1 MARGALC
8 GPAGAAHPHYMSVIL
23 PAILPVFIMALLGF
37 ALAKTGRAMD
47 GGTTAFLVATVG
59 TPALVFSNLA
69 TTAFDPDTLIWLA
82 TATVLAITFYL
93 AIGSVALWASGLKLR
108 TYLPSL
114 AFPNSGN
121 LGLPLALYAAGQQ
134 GLNDAII
141 IFSVTSIANMTAG
154 QIIAAGRGNWRRAAR
169 SPIIPAVVLGL
180 ACAYARLALPVWLT
194 NTLSLLSS
202 LTIPLMLLMLGTSL
216 AHIKVRGFPRAA
228 ALSILRISMGT
239 TAGFVLAGVFGFSG
253 PERVAFVLQ
262 CAMPVAVYNYLFAQM
277 YNNDPEDVASLVIVS
292 TVFSVLTTP
301 ILLALLVR

>member
-1 MARGALC
+1 
-8 GPAGAAHPHYMSVIL
+8 MSVIL
-23 PAILPVFIMALLGF
+23 PAIVPVFIMAALGF

-59 TPALVFSNLA
+59 TPALVFLNLA
-69 TTAFDPDTLIWLA
+69 TTTYNPELVRNLASA
-82 TATVLAITFYL
+82 TAIAISFYL
-93 AIGSVALWASGLKLR
+93 AVGAIALTLAGLKLR

-154 QIIAAGRGNWRRAAR
+154 QVIAAGRGNWGRALR
-169 SPIIPAVVLGL
+169 SPIIPAVIVGL
-180 ACAYARLALPVWLT
+180 LCAYARVPLPVWLT

-216 AHIKVRGFPRAA
+216 ARIQVTRFPRAA
-228 ALSILRISMGT
+228 ALSGLRIGMGAV
-239 TAGFVLAGVFGFSG
+239 AGFTLASLFGFSG
-253 PERVAFVLQ
+253 AERIAFVLQ
-262 CAMPVAVYNYLFAQM
+262 CTMPVAVYNYLFAQM
-277 YNNDPEDVASLVIVS
+277 YNNNPEDVASLVIVS
-292 TVFSVLTTP
+292 TVFSVATTP
-301 ILLALLVR
+301 MVLAVLVP

>member
-1 MARGALC
+1 
-8 GPAGAAHPHYMSVIL
+8 MSVIL
-23 PAILPVFIMALLGF
+23 PAILPVFIMAILGF

-47 GGTTAFLVATVG
+47 GGTTAFLIATVG

-69 TTAFDPDTLIWLA
+69 TAPFDPQVLVSLA
-82 TATVLAITFYL
+82 TATAMAISCYL
-93 AIGSVALWASGLKLR
+93 IVGTIALKAAGLKLR

-154 QIIAAGRGNWRRAAR
+154 QVIAAGKGKWSRALR
-169 SPIIPAVVLGL
+169 SPVIPAVALGL
-180 ACAYARLALPVWLT
+180 ACAYAHVKLPVWAT

-202 LTIPLMLLMLGTSL
+202 LVIPLMLLMLGTSL
-216 AHIKVRGFPRAA
+216 ARIQVTGFPRAG
-228 ALSILRISMGT
+228 ALAVLRIGMGAM
-239 TAGFVLAGVFGFSG
+239 AGFTIAGVFGFTG
-253 PERVAFVLQ
+253 PERIAFVLQ

-292 TVFSVLTTP
+292 TLLSVVTTP
-301 ILLALLVR
+301 IVLALLVH

>member
-1 MARGALC
+1 
-8 GPAGAAHPHYMSVIL
+8 MSVIL
-23 PAILPVFIMALLGF
+23 PAIVPVLLMALLGF

-59 TPALVFSNLA
+59 TPALVFSDLA
-69 TTAFDPDTLIWLA
+69 GAAFDPQKIATLAAA
-82 TATVLAITFYL
+82 TAIAIAFYL
-93 AIGSVALWASGLKLR
+93 ALGAIVLKMAGLSFR

-121 LGLPLALYAAGQQ
+121 LGLPLALYAAGQA

-154 QIIAAGRGNWRRAAR
+154 QVIAAGRGKWGRALR
-169 SPIIPAVVLGL
+169 SPIIPAVVLGV
-180 ACAYARLALPVWLT
+180 ACAYGGVVLPAWLT

-216 AHIKVRGFPRAA
+216 ARIQVRGFPRAL
-228 ALSILRISMGT
+228 ALSALRIGMGMA
-239 TAGFVLAGVFGFSG
+239 AGFVLANAFGFTG

-277 YNNDPEDVASLVIVS
+277 YDNDPEDVASLVIVS
-292 TVFSVLTTP
+292 TVLSVVTTP
-301 ILLALLVR
+301 ILLALLVK

>member
-1 MARGALC
+1 
-8 GPAGAAHPHYMSVIL
+8 MSVIL
-23 PAILPVFIMALLGF
+23 PAIVPVFLMAALGF

-59 TPALVFSNLA
+59 TPALVFLNLA
-69 TTAFDPDTLIWLA
+69 TTAFDPETLATLA
-82 TATVLAITFYL
+82 TATAIAIAFYL
-93 AIGSVALWASGLKLR
+93 LVGAVALTAMGLRLR

-154 QIIAAGRGNWRRAAR
+154 QVIAAGRGNWGRALR
-169 SPIIPAVVLGL
+169 SPIIPAVILGV
-180 ACAYARLALPVWLT
+180 ACAYARVTLPAWLT

-216 AHIKVRGFPRAA
+216 ARIKVRGFPRALG
-228 ALSILRISMGT
+228 LSVLRIGMGT
-239 TAGFVLAGVFGFSG
+239 AAGFVLANAFGFTG

-292 TVFSVLTTP
+292 TVLSVVTTP
-301 ILLALLVR
+301 ILLAVLVP